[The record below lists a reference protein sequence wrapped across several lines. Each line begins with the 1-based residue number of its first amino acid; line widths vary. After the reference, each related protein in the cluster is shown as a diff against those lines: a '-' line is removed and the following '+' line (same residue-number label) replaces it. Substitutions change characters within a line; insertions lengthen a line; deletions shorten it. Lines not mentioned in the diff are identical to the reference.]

1 MYCPVCES
9 ELRPI
14 PNDENDIG
22 PTVRYTCPNCF
33 TEWKRCLTRNYCP
46 RCRRMKSTG
55 YKLLTLSGSII
66 SKEICKE
73 CHNDLGG

>member
-1 MYCPVCES
+1 MICPICES

-14 PNDENDIG
+14 PNEPNEFGQTI
-22 PTVRYTCPNCF
+22 RYDCLNCF

-55 YKLLTLSGSII
+55 YKLLTLLNNTI
-66 SKEICKE
+66 SEQLCDE
-73 CHNDLGG
+73 CRSELGE